1 MDELQK
7 LFDETLAKALA
18 GAPTKID
25 ESDIPEVAAQI
36 LDQMLPQLTAFML
49 KSFKRAAPKALRS
62 ELKNDAGFRRR
73 NYRRWRKAF
82 ELLEFMWM
90 ISEEIGAKL
99 NEKHRPQAVIDKDYL
114 FEALTYLHTRS
125 LLVTREII
133 CLMYGGFPDGA
144 MSRWR
149 TLHELATTASF
160 LGKHGGEV
168 AHRYL
173 ASHLFNSYRAAKQL
187 EIYAERA
194 NIDRFPPEEI
204 DYLERSCD
212 ALAARF
218 GKEMKED
225 YGWAASTLKVRK
237 PTFAMIEKD
246 VGLDHWRPRYRWA
259 SQHTHGPHRP
269 SHALLAMVEAKRQV
283 LLVGPSNSG
292 MVDPLQMTA
301 ITLAIVSGALFVT
314 RPSVDHI
321 VAAKILSDISKEI
334 GPVALGLERNSSANS
349 NGRTPA
355 RTARRAQ

>member
-7 LFDETLAKALA
+7 LFDETLARALA
-18 GAPTKID
+18 SAPTTIA
-25 ESDIPEVAAQI
+25 ESDIPDVAAQI

-49 KSFKRAAPKALRS
+49 KSFKRAAPKALQR
-62 ELKNDAGFRRR
+62 EQKDDVGFRRR

-90 ISEEIGAKL
+90 ISEEVGAKL
-99 NEKHRPQAVIDKDYL
+99 NEKHRPQAVHDKDYL
-114 FEALTYLHTRS
+114 FEALIYLHARS

-160 LGKHGGEV
+160 LGKHGGEA

-173 ASHLFNSYRAAKQL
+173 VSHVFSSYRAAKQL
-187 EIYAERA
+187 ELYADRA
-194 NIDRFPPEEI
+194 NIERFPPEEI
-204 DYLERSCD
+204 DYMKRSCD
-212 ALAARF
+212 ALALRF
-218 GKEMKED
+218 GEEMRED
-225 YGWAASTLKVRK
+225 YGWAASTLKVGK
-237 PTFAMIEKD
+237 PNFKMIEKD

-269 SHALLAMVEAKRQV
+269 SHALLAMAEAQQQV
-283 LLVGPSNSG
+283 FLVGQSNSG
-292 MVDPLQMTA
+292 IVDPLQMTA
-301 ITLAIVSGALFVT
+301 ITLAIVSSALFVT

-321 VAAKILSDISKEI
+321 VATKILSDISTEI
-334 GPVALGLERNSSANS
+334 GPVALELERKSYAKANEL
-349 NGRTPA
+349 RPT
-355 RTARRAQ
+355 RTAKP